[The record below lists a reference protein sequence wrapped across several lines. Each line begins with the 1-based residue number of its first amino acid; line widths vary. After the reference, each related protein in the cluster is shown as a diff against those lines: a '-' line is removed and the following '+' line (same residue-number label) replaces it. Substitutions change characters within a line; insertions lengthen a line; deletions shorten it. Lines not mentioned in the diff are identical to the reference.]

1 LKIDRQHVQD
11 VFGKYTDAYDSKDP
25 KIALKIEH
33 TYHVAEVADQVAHS
47 LGLSQEDCD
56 LAWILGMLHDVGR
69 FEQVR
74 RYGTFV
80 DSQSIAHALMS
91 CQVLFPEDYGVEES
105 VFRAMPNGHFGSLSD
120 YLMAGDGTG
129 DDETEV
135 GMEGCADDNKVDT
148 ALDEKLDGKHKA
160 ESDEKLDGK
169 HKAESDEKSDGKQK
183 VESDEKLNGKRKAES
198 DEWRHIIKLAISVHS
213 ALRIPDDISEREA
226 MFCNILRDADKV
238 DIFRVNVETPLTDII
253 NTTEEEIR
261 TSCVTADVMPAI
273 LEHHVVPRD
282 RKFTAAD
289 HIVSHC
295 CLAFELV
302 YKKSREIAV
311 EQGYLKTLTEYVSE
325 NPETNQVMDKLR
337 EQLSLVLEA
346 EF

>member
-1 LKIDRQHVQD
+1 MKIDRQHVQD

-120 YLMAGDGTG
+120 YLIAGDGTN

-135 GMEGCADDNKVDT
+135 GMEGCADDNKVD
-148 ALDEKLDGKHKA
+148 A
-160 ESDEKLDGK
+160 EL
-169 HKAESDEKSDGKQK
+169 DEKSDGK
-183 VESDEKLNGKRKAES
+183 GKGES

-311 EQGYLKTLTEYVSE
+311 EQGHLKTLTEYVSE

>member
-1 LKIDRQHVQD
+1 MKIDRQHVQD

-129 DDETEV
+129 DDETEG

-148 ALDEKLDGKHKA
+148 ALDEKLDGK
-160 ESDEKLDGK
+160 GK
-169 HKAESDEKSDGKQK
+169 
-183 VESDEKLNGKRKAES
+183 VES

>member
-1 LKIDRQHVQD
+1 MKIDRQHVQD

-120 YLMAGDGTG
+120 YLIAGDGTN

-148 ALDEKLDGKHKA
+148 ALDEK
-160 ESDEKLDGK
+160 
-169 HKAESDEKSDGKQK
+169 SDGK
-183 VESDEKLNGKRKAES
+183 GKGES

-311 EQGYLKTLTEYVSE
+311 EQGYLNTLTEYVSE

>member
-1 LKIDRQHVQD
+1 MKIDRQHVQD

-105 VFRAMPNGHFGSLSD
+105 VFRAMPDGHFGSLSD

-148 ALDEKLDGKHKA
+148 ALDEKLDGKH
-160 ESDEKLDGK
+160 
-169 HKAESDEKSDGKQK
+169 
-183 VESDEKLNGKRKAES
+183 KAES

>member
-1 LKIDRQHVQD
+1 MKIDRQHVQD

-120 YLMAGDGTG
+120 YLIAGDGTG

-148 ALDEKLDGKHKA
+148 ALDEKSDGKH
-160 ESDEKLDGK
+160 
-169 HKAESDEKSDGKQK
+169 
-183 VESDEKLNGKRKAES
+183 KAES

-311 EQGYLKTLTEYVSE
+311 EQEYLKTLTEYVSE

-346 EF
+346 EL

>member
-1 LKIDRQHVQD
+1 MKIDRQHVQD

-120 YLMAGDGTG
+120 YLMAGDGTN

-148 ALDEKLDGKHKA
+148 ALDEKSDGKHI
-160 ESDEKLDGK
+160 
-169 HKAESDEKSDGKQK
+169 
-183 VESDEKLNGKRKAES
+183 VES

-311 EQGYLKTLTEYVSE
+311 EQGYLNTLTEYVSE

>member
-1 LKIDRQHVQD
+1 MKIDRQHVQD

-120 YLMAGDGTG
+120 YLIAGDGTN

-148 ALDEKLDGKHKA
+148 ALDEKSDGKHI
-160 ESDEKLDGK
+160 
-169 HKAESDEKSDGKQK
+169 
-183 VESDEKLNGKRKAES
+183 VES

>member
-1 LKIDRQHVQD
+1 MKIDRQHVQD

-120 YLMAGDGTG
+120 YLIAGDGTG

-148 ALDEKLDGKHKA
+148 ALDEKSDGKH
-160 ESDEKLDGK
+160 
-169 HKAESDEKSDGKQK
+169 
-183 VESDEKLNGKRKAES
+183 KAES

-346 EF
+346 EL

>member
-1 LKIDRQHVQD
+1 MKIDRQHVQD

-120 YLMAGDGTG
+120 YLIAGDGTG

-135 GMEGCADDNKVDT
+135 GMEGCADDNKVDA
-148 ALDEKLDGKHKA
+148 AL
-160 ESDEKLDGK
+160 
-169 HKAESDEKSDGKQK
+169 DEKSDGKGK
-183 VESDEKLNGKRKAES
+183 VES

-213 ALRIPDDISEREA
+213 ALRIPDDITEREA

>member
-1 LKIDRQHVQD
+1 MKIDRQHVQD

-120 YLMAGDGTG
+120 YLMAGDGTN

-148 ALDEKLDGKHKA
+148 ALDEKSDGKHI
-160 ESDEKLDGK
+160 
-169 HKAESDEKSDGKQK
+169 
-183 VESDEKLNGKRKAES
+183 VES

>member
-1 LKIDRQHVQD
+1 
-11 VFGKYTDAYDSKDP
+11 
-25 KIALKIEH
+25 
-33 TYHVAEVADQVAHS
+33 
-47 LGLSQEDCD
+47 
-56 LAWILGMLHDVGR
+56 M
-69 FEQVR
+69 
-74 RYGTFV
+74 
-80 DSQSIAHALMS
+80 
-91 CQVLFPEDYGVEES
+91 
-105 VFRAMPNGHFGSLSD
+105 
-120 YLMAGDGTG
+120 
-129 DDETEV
+129 
-135 GMEGCADDNKVDT
+135 
-148 ALDEKLDGKHKA
+148 
-160 ESDEKLDGK
+160 
-169 HKAESDEKSDGKQK
+169 
-183 VESDEKLNGKRKAES
+183 
-198 DEWRHIIKLAISVHS
+198 
-213 ALRIPDDISEREA
+213 
-226 MFCNILRDADKV
+226 
-238 DIFRVNVETPLTDII
+238 NVETPLTDII

>member
-1 LKIDRQHVQD
+1 MKIDRQHVQD

-120 YLMAGDGTG
+120 YLIAGDGTG

-148 ALDEKLDGKHKA
+148 ELDEKLDGKHK
-160 ESDEKLDGK
+160 
-169 HKAESDEKSDGKQK
+169 
-183 VESDEKLNGKRKAES
+183 VES

>member
-1 LKIDRQHVQD
+1 MKIDRQHVQD

-120 YLMAGDGTG
+120 YLIAGDGTG

-148 ALDEKLDGKHKA
+148 ALDEKSDGKHK
-160 ESDEKLDGK
+160 
-169 HKAESDEKSDGKQK
+169 
-183 VESDEKLNGKRKAES
+183 VES

-213 ALRIPDDISEREA
+213 ALRIPDDITEREA

-295 CLAFELV
+295 CLAFELA

-346 EF
+346 EL

>member
-1 LKIDRQHVQD
+1 MKIDRQHVQD

-120 YLMAGDGTG
+120 YLIAGDGTG
-129 DDETEV
+129 DDETEG
-135 GMEGCADDNKVDT
+135 GMEGCADDNKVDA
-148 ALDEKLDGKHKA
+148 AL
-160 ESDEKLDGK
+160 
-169 HKAESDEKSDGKQK
+169 DEKSDGKGK
-183 VESDEKLNGKRKAES
+183 VES

-325 NPETNQVMDKLR
+325 NPETN
-337 EQLSLVLEA
+337 
-346 EF
+346 